1 MPGIISGLRKA
12 KSAARK
18 YIFGERGRWSESG
31 TRRLKRNNGDK
42 NHGYAFLA
50 MPKKHKQTLSNAN
63 RTYLGRLKNW
73 LGLKMFGSRI
83 QGNLPSMQQDNLSRY
98 TGTRTWLGR
107 RKNNIERMLGLNRS
121 RNNTDTFAKKNHS
134 KHRRIGAHV

>member
-1 MPGIISGLRKA
+1 MPGIMSGLRRA

-31 TRRLKRNNGDK
+31 TRRLTRKDGDLNNA
-42 NHGYAFLA
+42 YAFVG
-50 MPKKHKQTLSNAN
+50 MPKQFKPKFSNAN

-83 QGNLPSMQQDNLSRY
+83 QVNHPMTQDNLSKFTRK
-98 TGTRTWLGR
+98 RTWLGR
-107 RKNNIERMLGLNRS
+107 RKNNIERMLGLNTS
-121 RNNTDTFAKKNHS
+121 RNNTLTFAKKNHS
-134 KHRRIGAHV
+134 KHRRIGALV